1 MRSSNNDTLLFFR
14 KFVERPGKIGA
25 VAPSSRS
32 LCREIVRSARLDTA
46 QGVVE
51 YGPGTGVVTEL
62 LRQAV
67 PTDCR
72 LFAIEVDP
80 TLAEGLQARFPDV
93 TVYRDSVSNVSTL
106 CSREGLRQLD
116 CVVSG
121 LPWASFSEEDQAR
134 YLDATVAVLKP
145 GGQFLTFAY
154 VHGTWLP
161 PGRRFRQKLSRYFSE
176 VVRSRVVW
184 KNLPPAYVYV
194 CRR

>member
-1 MRSSNNDTLLFFR
+1 MRSSNNTLLFLR
-14 KFVERPGKIGA
+14 KFVERPAKIGA
-25 VAPSSRS
+25 VTPSSRS
-32 LCREIVRSARLDTA
+32 LCREIVGSATLEAA

-62 LRQAV
+62 LRVAV

-72 LFAIEVDP
+72 LFAIEVDA
-80 TLAEGLQARFPDV
+80 TLAEGLQARFPDLS
-93 TVYRDSVSNVSTL
+93 VYRDSVSNVAAL
-106 CSREGLRQLD
+106 CSREGLEQLD

-134 YLDATVAVLKP
+134 YLEATLEVLRP

-161 PGRRFRQKLSRYFSE
+161 PGRRFRRKLSEYFSD
-176 VVRSRVVW
+176 VSRSRIVW
-184 KNLPPAYVYV
+184 KNLPPAYIYV

>member
-1 MRSSNNDTLLFFR
+1 MVGS
-14 KFVERPGKIGA
+14 A
-25 VAPSSRS
+25 S
-32 LCREIVRSARLDTA
+32 LAQA

-62 LRQAV
+62 LREAV
-67 PTDCR
+67 PSECR

-80 TLAEGLQARFPDV
+80 ALAERLRARFPDLK
-93 TVYRDSVSNVSTL
+93 VYRDSVGNVGEV
-106 CSREGLRQLD
+106 CSQEGIEAVD

-121 LPWASFSEEDQAR
+121 LPWATFSEERQAEF
-134 YLDATVAVLKP
+134 LEATVTVLKP

-161 PGRRFRQKLSRYFSE
+161 PGRRFREKLSIYFSE
-176 VVRSRVVW
+176 VTRSRIVW

>member
-1 MRSSNNDTLLFFR
+1 MSTSNDTLLFLR
-14 KFVERPGKIGA
+14 KFVTRPGSIGA
-25 VAPSSRS
+25 LTPSSRS
-32 LCREIVRSARLDTA
+32 LCREIVSSARLDTV

-62 LRQAV
+62 LRAAV
-67 PTDCR
+67 PPDCR

-80 TLAEGLQARFPDV
+80 ALAKALQSRFPDL
-93 TVYRDSVSNVSTL
+93 TVYRDSVINVGEL
-106 CSREGLRQLD
+106 CGREGLVEVD

-121 LPWASFSEEDQAR
+121 LPWATFSEGQQDE
-134 YLDATVAVLKP
+134 LLGATLGVLRP

-161 PGRRFRQKLSRYFSE
+161 PGRRFRRKLARFFSE
-176 VVRSRVVW
+176 VTRSPIVW

>member
-1 MRSSNNDTLLFFR
+1 MNSLKSAILFFG
-14 KFVERPGKIGA
+14 KFVTRPSMIGA
-25 VAPSSRS
+25 VIPSSPA
-32 LCREIVRSARLDTA
+32 LCRQIVGSASLSGAR
-46 QGVVE
+46 GVVE

-62 LRQAV
+62 LLDAV
-67 PTDCR
+67 PAGCR

-80 TLAEGLQARFPDV
+80 TLAQGLRSRFPKLR
-93 TVYRDSVSNVSTL
+93 VYRDSVGNVGEL
-106 CSREGLRQLD
+106 CCREGLEEVD

-121 LPWASFSEEDQAR
+121 LPWASFTEQQQSEF
-134 YLDATVAVLKP
+134 LDATMKVLRP

-176 VVRSRVVW
+176 VSRSRIVW
-184 KNLPPAYVYV
+184 PNVPPAYVYV

>member
-1 MRSSNNDTLLFFR
+1 MRTSNNTLLFFR

-25 VAPSSRS
+25 VTPSSRS
-32 LCREIVRSARLDTA
+32 LCRKIVGSAALDAA

-62 LRQAV
+62 LREAV

-80 TLAEGLQARFPDV
+80 TLAEGLQSRFPDL
-93 TVYRDSVSNVSTL
+93 TVYRDSVSNVVEL
-106 CSREGLRQLD
+106 CSKEGLEHLD

-134 YLDATVAVLKP
+134 YLEATLEVLKP

-154 VHGTWLP
+154 VHGTWLRQ
-161 PGRRFRQKLSRYFSE
+161 GRRFRRKLSEYFSH
-176 VVRSRVVW
+176 VSRSRIVW
-184 KNLPPAYVYV
+184 KNLPPAYIYV

>member
-1 MRSSNNDTLLFFR
+1 MRSSNSTLLFLR
-14 KFVERPGKIGA
+14 KFVERPAEIGA
-25 VAPSSRS
+25 VTPSSRS
-32 LCREIVRSARLDTA
+32 LCREIVGSAALEAAR
-46 QGVVE
+46 GVVE

-62 LRQAV
+62 LREAV

-80 TLAEGLQARFPDV
+80 GLAEGLQDRFPDV
-93 TVYRDSVSNVSTL
+93 TVYRDSVSNVAEL
-106 CSREGLRQLD
+106 CSKQGLEQLD

-134 YLDATVAVLKP
+134 YLEATLAVLRP

-154 VHGTWLP
+154 VHGTWLR
-161 PGRRFRQKLSRYFSE
+161 PGRRFRRKLSEYFSD
-176 VVRSRVVW
+176 VSRSRIVW
-184 KNLPPAYVYV
+184 KNLPPAYIYV